1 MEPIDSVGSDM
12 RGTILRATHHQ
23 RSISVNGM
31 FSRGARWKHQPATGS
46 NIADERCERAQ
57 RVWRKRG
64 GGRPRK
70 NGRGGGSPAATLA
83 PEGRGISSRSVRG
96 PALLLPKCHMHV
108 SLSKYLRKAAPT
120 PPGLAPFLFAPVI
133 TQPENRL
140 LRTSGTW
147 RREPQKPDQEP
158 ESPGGVWGWAPGC
171 CSRARTRAGIWA
183 CGAVTTLPRHHCY
196 GLARSVVSEGGRR
209 VSLSRP
215 QVAYARHR
223 FL

>member
-1 MEPIDSVGSDM
+1 MPTSSCKCARSNHKLNLRRKKGCVEPIDSVGSDM

-70 NGRGGGSPAATLA
+70 NGRGGGSPAATRRPRHL
-83 PEGRGISSRSVRG
+83 VTLG
-96 PALLLPKCHMHV
+96 PRPSPADLSDMHV

-120 PPGLAPFLFAPVI
+120 PPGLAPFLFAPVKNG
-133 TQPENRL
+133 P
-140 LRTSGTW
+140 
-147 RREPQKPDQEP
+147 
-158 ESPGGVWGWAPGC
+158 
-171 CSRARTRAGIWA
+171 
-183 CGAVTTLPRHHCY
+183 
-196 GLARSVVSEGGRR
+196 LAKGKK
-209 VSLSRP
+209 
-215 QVAYARHR
+215 
-223 FL
+223 